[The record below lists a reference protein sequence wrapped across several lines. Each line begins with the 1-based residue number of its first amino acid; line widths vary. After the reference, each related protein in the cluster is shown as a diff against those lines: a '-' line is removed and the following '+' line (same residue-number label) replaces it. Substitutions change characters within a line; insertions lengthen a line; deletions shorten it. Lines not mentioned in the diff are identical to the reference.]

1 MEIVKE
7 PTITVGRMTGSGEKD
22 VTREEFVKVW
32 VDHAGIYGLI
42 DYEDM
47 VNMGCWVD
55 EIKEEITKLAE
66 HSFDLKLK
74 RKEKSND

>member
-1 MEIVKE
+1 M
-7 PTITVGRMTGSGEKD
+7 
-22 VTREEFVKVW
+22 KVW

-47 VNMGCWVD
+47 VNMGAWVD
-55 EIKEEITKLAE
+55 EIKEEITNLAS

-74 RKEKSND
+74 RKKEK

>member
-1 MEIVKE
+1 MKLVKE
-7 PTITVGRMTGSGEKD
+7 DTITVQRMTGNGEKEIN
-22 VTREEFVKVW
+22 REDFIKVW

-47 VNMGCWVD
+47 VNMGAWVD
-55 EIKEEITKLAE
+55 EIKEEITNLAS

-74 RKEKSND
+74 RKKEK